1 MAGVLPVQ
9 LGNYKLGPQTLKGP
23 HKSQVNDAA
32 ISLWSSDLPNA
43 DYGYKPI
50 ILS

>member
-9 LGNYKLGPQTLKGP
+9 LGNYKLGPQNLKGP
-23 HKSQVNDAA
+23 HKSQVNYAA
-32 ISLWSSDLPNA
+32 ISLWLSDIPNA
-43 DYGYKPI
+43 EYKPI